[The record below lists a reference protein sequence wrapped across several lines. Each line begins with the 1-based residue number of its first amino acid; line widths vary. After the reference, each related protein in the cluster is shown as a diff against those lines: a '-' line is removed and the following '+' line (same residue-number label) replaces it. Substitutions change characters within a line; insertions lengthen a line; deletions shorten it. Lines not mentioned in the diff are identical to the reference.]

1 MREHIQNT
9 IKNNNDQYLEKTK
22 PQAILEEPIIAVDV
36 AESSTPIRLTDILTD
51 QTIALK
57 RSKRL
62 KEKKTHMIKNKWIS
76 KNN

>member
-22 PQAILEEPIIAVDV
+22 PQAILEELIIAVDV

-62 KEKKTHMIKNKWIS
+62 KEKKPHMIKNKWIS